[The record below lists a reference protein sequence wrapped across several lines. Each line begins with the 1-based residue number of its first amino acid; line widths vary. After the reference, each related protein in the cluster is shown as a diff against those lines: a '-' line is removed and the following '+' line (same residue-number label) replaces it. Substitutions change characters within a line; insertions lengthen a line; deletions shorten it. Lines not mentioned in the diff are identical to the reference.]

1 MRRCG
6 KNGFTVLEILIGA
19 TVLAIFLGSVYQV
32 YRGVTR
38 SFRQSNWSLTMQTH
52 ARNGL
57 TFLREEMQRASYKTI
72 IKIGSVD
79 VKDDMT
85 MKVQEGQTTSDQ
97 VLAEWYIGIPFQ
109 DAIPNSGACFK
120 SSVELSGGKLIYKK
134 ALDPDSPPNT
144 LGEPLYTGRVL
155 MENVHSIDLSV
166 SAFNVDSA
174 TGSQLITIAVE
185 LRHPETAQ
193 FPNTKVIES
202 TAAKV
207 DVKVEH
213 L

>member
-1 MRRCG
+1 MCRRG
-6 KNGFTVLEILIGA
+6 KSGFTVLEILIGA
-19 TVLAIFLGSVYQV
+19 TVLAIFLGGVYQV

-57 TFLREEMQRASYKTI
+57 TFLREEMQRASYKTTI
-72 IKIGSVD
+72 NIGSVI
-79 VKDDMT
+79 VEDDKT
-85 MKVQEGQTTSDQ
+85 MKVREGQTTSDK
-97 VLAEWYIGIPFQ
+97 VLAEWYIGIPIRT
-109 DAIPNSGACFK
+109 DIPNSGACFK
-120 SSVELSGGKLIYKK
+120 SSVEFSGGKLIYKK
-134 ALDPDSPPNT
+134 ALDPGSPPNT
-144 LGEPLYTGRVL
+144 LGEPLYTGKVL

-166 SAFNVDSA
+166 SAFDVDAA
-174 TGSQLITIAVE
+174 TASQLVTIAVE
-185 LRHPETAQ
+185 LRHPEKTQ